1 MNSKNIPND
10 VIHNIMNIVINSEK
24 NLKLD
29 YETNYSKI
37 ISKKN
42 KSNSVEKKIRFYLL
56 RVEWEEK
63 KEVKKKIIIK
73 LFDYL
78 IVNSYFLNK
87 RINQDL
93 AKVVKSKIK
102 ELIKEIRFSDER
114 IDIELTNKLNE
125 SNQKLFGLKKLKF
138 CNNCN
143 HYVCSLKHNY
153 NLCFNHLTKKFSC

>member
-1 MNSKNIPND
+1 MINKLDVLKNKINKMHITYILLMNSKNIPND

-42 KSNSVEKKIRFYLL
+42 KSNSVENKIRFYLL
-56 RVEWEEK
+56 RVEREEK

-114 IDIELTNKLNE
+114 IDIELI
-125 SNQKLFGLKKLKF
+125 
-138 CNNCN
+138 
-143 HYVCSLKHNY
+143 
-153 NLCFNHLTKKFSC
+153 